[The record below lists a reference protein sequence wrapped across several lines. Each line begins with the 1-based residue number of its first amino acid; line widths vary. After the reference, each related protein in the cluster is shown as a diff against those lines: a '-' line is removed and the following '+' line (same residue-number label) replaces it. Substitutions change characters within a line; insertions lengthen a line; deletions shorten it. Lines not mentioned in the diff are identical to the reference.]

1 MVIFRMVDLLVRDVP
16 ETVVTALEKRAA
28 ENGRDAGMEVRVI
41 LEENLKPKSEDFWE
55 RAEKLREELRGRG
68 LFFDSAE
75 IIRQARD
82 ER

>member
-1 MVIFRMVDLLVRDVP
+1 MVRFRMVDLLVRDVP
-16 ETVVTALEKRAA
+16 ETVVSALEKRAA
-28 ENGRDAGMEVRVI
+28 ENGRNAEAEVRMI

-75 IIRQARD
+75 VIRQARD

>member
-1 MVIFRMVDLLVRDVP
+1 MVDLLVRDVP
-16 ETVVTALEKRAA
+16 ETVVSALEKRAA
-28 ENGRDAGMEVRVI
+28 ENGRNAEAEVRMI

-75 IIRQARD
+75 VIRQARD